1 MSDRMYPRRPILGVG
16 VIVVGRTGVLLAR
29 RDKDPGEGLWSIPGG
44 GVELGETQEE
54 AAVRE
59 TKEETGVDC
68 DVIEYVGTAD
78 LVTKD
83 SSGRV
88 QYHFILNHFLARALT
103 YETQP
108 ELPSGEVDWFHP
120 DRLPPDMV
128 DKRVTDLILSLRDR
142 IIDLMGK

>member
-1 MSDRMYPRRPILGVG
+1 M
-16 VIVVGRTGVLLAR
+16 LLAR

-88 QYHFILNHFLARALT
+88 QYHFILNHFLARV
-103 YETQP
+103 
-108 ELPSGEVDWFHP
+108 ELKNHAK
-120 DRLPPDMV
+120 
-128 DKRVTDLILSLRDR
+128 KRT
-142 IIDLMGK
+142 